1 MPPRAAEYICY
12 FRAPSWWIPASAPV
26 GLVIIY
32 HEALQWAGQE
42 FNMPT
47 QLLID
52 STVQYSTCFFS
63 LLFSHLYF
71 LDKPWSQVSSLLPPG
86 SCLQLLIV
94 QRVQRYHCSSH
105 FSCRPVPLVLSSCL
119 FLFVFL
125 TNIFSSFSTA
135 TCLVCWL
142 VCFVFFRRAHWG
154 WHCMANHLAASA
166 LLCIS
171 VS

>member
-1 MPPRAAEYICY
+1 MPI
-12 FRAPSWWIPASAPV
+12 
-26 GLVIIY
+26 
-32 HEALQWAGQE
+32 
-42 FNMPT
+42 

-52 STVQYSTCFFS
+52 STVQYSTCFFFLFFFHTS
-63 LLFSHLYF
+63 TFWTSRDHRCRLFS
-71 LDKPWSQVSSLLPPG
+71 PPG

-94 QRVQRYHCSSH
+94 HRVQRYHCSSH
-105 FSCRPVPLVLSSCL
+105 FSCLPVPLVLSSCL

-142 VCFVFFRRAHWG
+142 VCFVFSRRAHWG